1 MTADRSYRNGKRM
14 KSDLGQGRLMTPI
27 WNSFGAALAFGIAIF
42 VGATDAPAQRNTP
55 RIALKSGESAEVL
68 NVFLIANCRSIA
80 IGSPE
85 LEILEGPPELSVTI
99 KEQPIIPRAYNC
111 ANPVPGG
118 KVVVTAKDVDERK
131 EAKLTFRVKYKGKA
145 GDRQF
150 SYIYNVSLFPG
161 APRTGD
167 SGHSTPPT
175 NPAGSGEPASP
186 H

>member
-1 MTADRSYRNGKRM
+1 VTADRSYQNERRIKP
-14 KSDLGQGRLMTPI
+14 DLNRGTAMTPI
-27 WNSFGAALAFGIAIF
+27 WNSFSAALAFGIAIF
-42 VGATDAPAQRNTP
+42 AGSTEGIAQRNNP

-85 LEILEGPPELSVTI
+85 LEILEGPAELSVSI

-111 ANPVPGG
+111 ASPVPGG
-118 KVVVTAKDVDERK
+118 KVMVTAKDVDEPK
-131 EAKLTFRVKYKGKA
+131 EARLTFRVKFKSKA

-161 APRTGD
+161 APRTGND
-167 SGHSTPPT
+167 VHTAPT
-175 NPAGSGEPASP
+175 DPTGSNQPSSP